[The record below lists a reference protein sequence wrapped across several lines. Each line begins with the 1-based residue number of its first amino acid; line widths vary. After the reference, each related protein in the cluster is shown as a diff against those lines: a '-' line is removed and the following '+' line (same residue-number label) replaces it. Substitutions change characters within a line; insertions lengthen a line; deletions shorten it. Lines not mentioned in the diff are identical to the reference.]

1 MNVTPLDIKQKQFK
15 LGFRGFDIKE
25 VDGFLEEI
33 TETLEE
39 LIRDRE
45 ELKEAKAKLESQ
57 VEMYQQSERGLR
69 DTLVAAQQMTGEMKA
84 SAEKEAQMKVREA
97 EMEAEQIL
105 RTARGELARTQEEI
119 AELKRIRERFKLKIK
134 GVIEDH
140 LKMLSYEDRQTGEG
154 VD

>member
-15 LGFRGFDIKE
+15 LGFRGFNIEE
-25 VDGFLEEI
+25 VDSFLEEI

-39 LIRDRE
+39 LVRE
-45 ELKEAKAKLESQ
+45 RETLKEEKAKLEAQ
-57 VEMYQQSERGLR
+57 VEMYQQTERGLR
-69 DTLVAAQQMTGEMKA
+69 DTLVAAQQMTGDMKA
-84 SAEKEAQMKVREA
+84 AAEKEAKLKVQEA
-97 EMEAEQIL
+97 EMDAEKIL
-105 RTARGELARTQEEI
+105 RSARAELARTQEEI

-140 LKMLSYEDRQTGEG
+140 LKMLSYEDRQIGEE

>member
-45 ELKEAKAKLESQ
+45 ELREVKAKLESQ